1 MNDDQYY
8 MELALEE
15 AKKAADMGEVPIGA
29 IVVKDNQIIGRG
41 FNQRLTSNHVFA
53 HAEMMAI
60 DQACQTLGDWR
71 LEGCSLYVT
80 VEPCAMCSGTMIQA
94 RLSRL
99 VYGTTEPKFGAHQS
113 IVRLFDADFNHK
125 VEITS
130 GVLATESSNL
140 LKKYYQQLRKQK

>member
-140 LKKYYQQLRKQK
+140 LKQFFQQLRKQK

>member
-1 MNDDQYY
+1 MNDDYY

-15 AKKAADMGEVPIGA
+15 AIKAADMGEVPIGA

-71 LEGCSLYVT
+71 LEGCTLYVT
-80 VEPCAMCSGTMIQA
+80 VEPCAMCAGTMIQA

-113 IVRLFDADFNHK
+113 IVRLFDANFNHK
-125 VEITS
+125 VDITS

-140 LKKYYQQLRKQK
+140 LKQFFQQLRKQK

>member
-1 MNDDQYY
+1 MNDDYY

-15 AKKAADMGEVPIGA
+15 AIKAADMGEVPIGA

-71 LEGCSLYVT
+71 LEGCTLYVT
-80 VEPCAMCSGTMIQA
+80 VEPCAMCAGTMIQA

-125 VEITS
+125 VDITS

-140 LKKYYQQLRKQK
+140 LKQFFQQLRKQK